1 MTLVLENRES
11 QTLSY
16 HDICAFLYREARLL
30 DDRAFEEWLE
40 CYSENAEYWMPAW
53 TDDDALSTDP
63 QTEISLIYYGNRKGL
78 EDRVYRLETER
89 SSASTP
95 EARTSHF
102 IANVEVLETRDG
114 AVDLRYNWHTL
125 SHRYQ
130 QTQQFFGTTF
140 LTLDTTGAAP
150 KILKKKIVLKD
161 DYIHQVIDVY
171 HV

>member
-1 MTLVLENRES
+1 MTLVLNKDRA
-11 QTLSY
+11 TLS
-16 HDICAFLYREARLL
+16 HQDICAFLYREARLL
-30 DDRAFEEWLE
+30 DDRALDEWLD
-40 CYSENAEYWMPAW
+40 CYAEDAEYWMPAW
-53 TDDDALSTDP
+53 TDDDALTTDP
-63 QTEISLIYYGNRKGL
+63 HSQISLIYYGNRKGL
-78 EDRVYRLETER
+78 EDRVYRLKTER

-102 IANVEVLETRDG
+102 IANVEVLDTRAD
-114 AVDLRYNWHTL
+114 AIDLRYNWHTL

-140 LTLDTTGAAP
+140 VTLDTAGVTP
-150 KILKKKIVLKD
+150 KILKKTIVLKD

>member
-1 MTLVLENRES
+1 MTAVLEQSRAA
-11 QTLSY
+11 LSY
-16 HDICAFLYREARLL
+16 GDICAFLYREARLL
-30 DDRAFEEWLE
+30 DDREWDEWLE
-40 CYSENAEYWMPAW
+40 CYADSAEYWMPSW
-53 TDDDALSTDP
+53 TDDDALTTDP
-63 QTEISLIYYGNRKGL
+63 QREISLIYYGNRKGL
-78 EDRVYRLETER
+78 EDRVYRLNTER

-102 IANVEVLETRDG
+102 IANVEVLANREG
-114 AVDLRYNWHTL
+114 QVDLRYNWHTL

-130 QTQQFFGTTF
+130 ETAQFFGTTF
-140 LTLDTTGAAP
+140 LTLDTTGETP